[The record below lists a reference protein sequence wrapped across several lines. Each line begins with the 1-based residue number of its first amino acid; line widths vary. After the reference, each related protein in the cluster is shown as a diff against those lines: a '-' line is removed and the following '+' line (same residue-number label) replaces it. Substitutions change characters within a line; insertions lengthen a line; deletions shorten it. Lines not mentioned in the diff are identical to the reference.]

1 MSRFKQASTK
11 HVEPLKNVVPPSNS
25 LHWFKPVKIKTKEW
39 LIFLNW
45 HISNIMVDL
54 ISITQKLP
62 NGSSGEERVEGVEE
76 VGLSSVV

>member
-1 MSRFKQASTK
+1 MFQI
-11 HVEPLKNVVPPSNS
+11 S
-25 LHWFKPVKIKTKEW
+25 L
-39 LIFLNW
+39 
-45 HISNIMVDL
+45 MVDL